1 MHHRVVERHRTG
13 DITALLS
20 RGAVTFFC
28 SAISHSL
35 SIGEGNQP
43 RRQRPNDHC
52 RTYNICSRLGARII
66 HHHFDTSA
74 RCRKVSAA
82 RRWPMRGIN
91 TALLPRRNFIA
102 EHASSGSCRLQTCVP
117 AALGLSLHMPCTEAC
132 WTRVLLLSSRE
143 VKDALVAHGLW
154 LSGTRAEQQGRL
166 GIAECCPAPQASG
179 LSVAAFVLSIIAML
193 ISGGALAMSI
203 IVCCRTSP
211 AKLKEE

>member
-1 MHHRVVERHRTG
+1 MRPRGTG
-13 DITALLS
+13 I
-20 RGAVTFFC
+20 
-28 SAISHSL
+28 
-35 SIGEGNQP
+35 
-43 RRQRPNDHC
+43 
-52 RTYNICSRLGARII
+52 AR
-66 HHHFDTSA
+66 
-74 RCRKVSAA
+74 
-82 RRWPMRGIN
+82 
-91 TALLPRRNFIA
+91 
-102 EHASSGSCRLQTCVP
+102 
-117 AALGLSLHMPCTEAC
+117 HMPCTEAC

-166 GIAECCPAPQASG
+166 GIAECCPAPQANG

>member
-1 MHHRVVERHRTG
+1 M
-13 DITALLS
+13 
-20 RGAVTFFC
+20 
-28 SAISHSL
+28 
-35 SIGEGNQP
+35 
-43 RRQRPNDHC
+43 
-52 RTYNICSRLGARII
+52 
-66 HHHFDTSA
+66 
-74 RCRKVSAA
+74 
-82 RRWPMRGIN
+82 
-91 TALLPRRNFIA
+91 
-102 EHASSGSCRLQTCVP
+102 QTCVP

-166 GIAECCPAPQASG
+166 GIAECCPAPQANG